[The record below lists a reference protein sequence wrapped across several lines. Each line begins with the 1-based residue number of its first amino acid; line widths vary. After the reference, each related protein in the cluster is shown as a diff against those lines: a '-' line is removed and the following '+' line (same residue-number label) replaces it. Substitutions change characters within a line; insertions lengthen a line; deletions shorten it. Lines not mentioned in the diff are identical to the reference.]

1 MIFTGFISLFS
12 IYQNISC
19 REMKKKFMEREIGF
33 KHANNTEIADKSNFR
48 IK

>member
-1 MIFTGFISLFS
+1 
-12 IYQNISC
+12 
-19 REMKKKFMEREIGF
+19 MKKKFMEREIGF